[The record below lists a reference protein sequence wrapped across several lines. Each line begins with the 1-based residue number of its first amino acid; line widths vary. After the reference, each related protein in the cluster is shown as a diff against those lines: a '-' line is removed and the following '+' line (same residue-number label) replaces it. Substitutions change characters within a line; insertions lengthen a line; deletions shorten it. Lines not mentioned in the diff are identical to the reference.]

1 MIKKLILIFVL
12 LIFCQLSAQEE
23 KSGYPFSVLGG
34 ETIKTPASQDTLW
47 ILKHSQYKK
56 YVKESMKYELKN
68 KEISLLKKKI
78 GLKELLSAEKDSLII
93 IYKDG
98 YGHYRGLWTETDKK
112 LETARIQASKRWL
125 YLQYGI
131 LGGVL
136 FTVGLVV
143 FAKNI

>member
-1 MIKKLILIFVL
+1 MIKKLSLILVL
-12 LIFCQLSAQEE
+12 LLCSLLSAQEE
-23 KSGYPFSVLGG
+23 KSSYPFPVLGG
-34 ETIKTPASQDTLW
+34 ETIQTPASQDTLW
-47 ILKHSQYKK
+47 ILKHSQYLKYIKDSKK
-56 YVKESMKYELKN
+56 FDLKD
-68 KEISLLKKKI
+68 KEISLLKQKI

-98 YGHYRGLWTETDKK
+98 YGHYKTLWSETDKK

-131 LGGVL
+131 LGGVI
-136 FTVGLVV
+136 FTIALAV

>member
-1 MIKKLILIFVL
+1 
-12 LIFCQLSAQEE
+12 
-23 KSGYPFSVLGG
+23 
-34 ETIKTPASQDTLW
+34 
-47 ILKHSQYKK
+47 
-56 YVKESMKYELKN
+56 MKFELKD

-98 YGHYRGLWTETDKK
+98 YGHYKTLWSETDKK

-131 LGGVL
+131 LGGVI
-136 FTVGLVV
+136 FTIAVAV